1 MKNMTERTEI
11 PKTQAGTHVSRGQFL
26 RNAGEAALGV
36 ATLGVIAAAGGIT
49 VARQEQAS
57 ETLIGK
63 DVRGESLG
71 HFVTD
76 PFDGEEAIPL
86 RKSPTQTDDGRVWTR
101 PGFEFWAQPEYGVVY
116 FTPQEDQFRVKADGE
131 NYGVWFR
138 GAGLPIFQ
146 KDEQGKLVAV
156 TDKNGQQMKSGT
168 VHIAGNYV
176 KRAPV
181 ENSQG

>member
-1 MKNMTERTEI
+1 MKNMSERTEI
-11 PKTQAGTHVSRGQFL
+11 PKTQRGAPVPRRQFL

-49 VARQEQAS
+49 VARQEKAS

-63 DVRGESLG
+63 DVKGEGLE

-76 PFDGEEAIPL
+76 AFDGEEAIPL
-86 RKSPTQTDDGRVWTR
+86 RKSPTQSDDGRVWTK
-101 PGFEFWAQPEYGVVY
+101 PGFDFWAQPEYGVLY
-116 FTPQEDQFRVKADGE
+116 YTPQEDQFRVKADGE

-138 GAGLPIFQ
+138 GAGLPIFK
-146 KDEQGKLVAV
+146 KDEQGKLVPV

-168 VHIAGNYV
+168 VHVAGNYV

-181 ENSQG
+181 ENSLG